1 MQKLFK
7 SACFSLAACILELHY
22 SLLYQILNYCFL
34 VISAFTAIFGLITLI
49 LQSFMRITKVLI
61 PSVVLLFIFSSCN
74 KYNKVSKS
82 KDPEYKL
89 KVADELF
96 AKKKYKIAE
105 PLYQEVFSSVKGTAK
120 FEDVYYKDAYCY
132 YAMKD
137 YREAE
142 NYFKGFLET
151 FPNSPRAEEV
161 DYLHAY
167 CFYKQSPKVEL
178 EQVNTAKA
186 IGMMQ
191 TFINTHPGSTRIK
204 EATEIIDKSRG
215 KLELKDYR
223 AAELYYNLGQYRAAA
238 IAFSAMINNYPESV
252 KGDDYKLKT
261 VRSYYRFAK
270 LSIPD
275 KQIERFEKVITE
287 YEDFVD
293 RFPDSKLLKDA
304 ESYKNLSLNHIKDIK
319 NEQTQTSAKR

>member
-1 MQKLFK
+1 MRILKVLFP
-7 SACFSLAACILELHY
+7 
-22 SLLYQILNYCFL
+22 SLLLL
-34 VISAFTAIFGLITLI
+34 LI
-49 LQSFMRITKVLI
+49 LG
-61 PSVVLLFIFSSCN
+61 SCN
-74 KYNKVSKS
+74 KYAKVFKS
-82 KDPEYKL
+82 KDSSYKL

-96 AKKKYKIAE
+96 AKKKYKTAQL
-105 PLYQEVFSSVKGTAK
+105 LYEELFSSVKGTAK
-120 FEDVYYKDAYCY
+120 YEDVYYKDAYCY
-132 YAMKD
+132 YAMKE

-142 NYFKGFLET
+142 SYFKGFLEV

-204 EATEIIDKSRG
+204 EATEIIDKSRA
-215 KLELKDYR
+215 KLELKEYR
-223 AAELYYNLGQYRAAA
+223 GAELYYNLGQYRAAA
-238 IAFSAMINNYPESV
+238 IAFGVLINNYPESH
-252 KGDDYKLKT
+252 KGDEYKLKT
-261 VRSYYRFAK
+261 LRSYYRFAK
-270 LSIPD
+270 LSVPE
-275 KQIERFEKVITE
+275 KQIERFEKVVTE

-293 RFPDSKLLKDA
+293 RFPESKLIKDA

-319 NEQTQTSAKR
+319 NEQTQTSVKR